1 MEEVDDPS
9 NNIKIDAE
17 GVDVVFGMVDGVYSI
32 SIKAAEE
39 PQVVQ
44 TVQDAVVPASS
55 QAVDDTVDKKA
66 CELFALG
73 KVRGRYNEIHDRL
86 IKEAEDECIV
96 TAKEVIREPVDDE
109 PGKNDRGRIY

>member
-44 TVQDAVVPASS
+44 TVQDAVVPTSS